1 MTASLVSV
9 LCPRSPVVLGLT
21 SLLLLVLSF
30 SAVSGERL
38 PVRSYTVGD
47 GLLQDRVL
55 KIKQDSRGFLW
66 FCTAEGVSRFDGYGF
81 TNLTTADGLPDRHV
95 NDFLETKNGTI
106 YIATDKGLAR
116 LNPHG
121 LRGSTQ
127 NPLFTVLLPDNPK
140 DKKILTLYETK
151 KHQVWAGTSDGLY
164 KLIEAGGR
172 IAFEHV
178 PLGDPVRP
186 GFYEAS
192 PNTLSVN
199 TILEDRHG
207 TLWVAT
213 FGSGLFRLS
222 QDGSIRRFTNV
233 DGFGD
238 NKLTDLLEDR
248 DGRLWVSLRS
258 DELGGVCV
266 LDPASEQPI
275 RKCYRTKDGLSSNWI
290 RAMIETSD
298 GQLWLATN
306 FGLCRWQGDG
316 GGPVCKTYT
325 VKNDLCDDN
334 LALAED
340 KDGNLWTGSACGA
353 KKIARSGFVTY
364 NEADGLDWNEI
375 NSIFENSA
383 DELFVSTLRAW
394 RGVSRFDGAKFSLVK
409 PHLPDYVDYVGWGWE
424 QTVWQDSAGAWWIP
438 TGYGLFRSPDNT
450 SFENLARAPLE
461 KQATGAKGLE
471 VFRIFEDSRG
481 DIWMLTTGEAHEL
494 LRWERAKNTWHNYT
508 AQVGFS
514 GYRFGSA
521 FVEDGNGN
529 VWIGASS
536 DHGDSA
542 LIRYRDGEFR
552 VLMQAAG
559 APSGW
564 IADLFLD
571 SRGRLWIASTNDGLW
586 RLDEPNSDR
595 FEFIKYTPAN
605 GLASLNTA
613 SVTEDQFGRIYVGTW
628 RGLDRLNPDT
638 GQVENFTTADGLPQS
653 YVQIAYRDR
662 KNNLWFGT
670 EKGLV
675 RFVPEP
681 PRSRQPPT
689 ILITGLRVEGEPRSV
704 SVLGQTVI
712 PSLELSSDQKQV
724 SVDFL
729 GLGASLGEKLKYEY
743 RLGKSEWTPTTE
755 RTINFANLN
764 SGEYRFE
771 VRTIT
776 IDRLYSQSA
785 TMAFQ
790 ILTPVWK
797 RWWFIALTM
806 VLAALAIYFFYR
818 SRLSRLLQMERVR
831 TRIATDLHD
840 DIGANLTKISILSE
854 VAKQKF
860 GSSDVDSDNPLSSI
874 ARIARE
880 SVTSMGDIVWAI
892 SPRRDSLLDLVRHM
906 REHAEEVFA
915 LGDVSLSFGTP
926 RVEQNMKLGI
936 DVRRD
941 VFLIF
946 KEAINNAARHGHC
959 ANVKI
964 LFSAAGAG
972 LSLIVEDD
980 GVGFASMA
988 EDEGQ
993 GLPSMRRRA
1002 QMMGGSLYV
1011 ESGDGRGTIVRLE
1024 VPFSRRGHH

>member
-1 MTASLVSV
+1 MPPSLVNKAGRLS
-9 LCPRSPVVLGLT
+9 LI
-21 SLLLLVLSF
+21 SLLLLMTWF
-30 SAVSGERL
+30 SAVRGERL
-38 PVRSYTVGD
+38 PVRSYTVAD

-66 FCTAEGVSRFDGYGF
+66 FCTAGGVSRFDGYGF
-81 TNLTTADGLPDRHV
+81 TNFTTADGLPDRHV
-95 NDFLETKNGTI
+95 NDFLETTKGTI

-121 LRGSTQ
+121 LRGSTE
-127 NPLFTVLLPDNPK
+127 NPLFTVFLPDNPK
-140 DKKILTLYETK
+140 AEKAETLYEDK

-172 IAFEHV
+172 IAFENV
-178 PLGDPVRP
+178 PLGEPIGRGAAEPV
-186 GFYEAS
+186 
-192 PNTLSVN
+192 PNTLNVN

-222 QDGSIRRFTNV
+222 PNGRIRRFTNV

-238 NKLTDLLEDR
+238 NKLTDLLEDH

-258 DELGGVCV
+258 DEWGGVCV
-266 LDPASEQPI
+266 LDSASEQPI
-275 RKCYRTKDGLSSNWI
+275 KKCYRTKDGLSSNWI

-298 GQLWLATN
+298 GQLWLATIP
-306 FGLCRWQGDG
+306 GLCQWQGEG
-316 GGPVCKTYT
+316 GGPVCRTYT
-325 VKNDLCDDN
+325 AKNDLCDDA

-340 KDGNLWTGSACGA
+340 KDGNLWMGSACGA
-353 KKIARSGFVTY
+353 KKIIRAGFITY

-383 DELFVSTLRAW
+383 DELFVGTIRAG
-394 RGVSRFDGAKFSLVK
+394 RGVNRFGGAEFSLVK
-409 PHLPDYVDYVGWGWE
+409 PRLPNYVDYVGSGWE
-424 QTVWQDSAGAWWIP
+424 QTIWQDRAGAWWIP
-438 TGYGLFRSPDNT
+438 TGYGLLRSPEHT
-450 SFENLARAPLE
+450 TFENLARTALE
-461 KQATGAKGLE
+461 RIETGAKSPAVL
-471 VFRIFEDSRG
+471 RLFEDSRG
-481 DIWMLTTGEAHEL
+481 DMWMLTDGVAHEL
-494 LRWERAKNTWHNYT
+494 LRWERVKNTWHDYT
-508 AQVGFS
+508 TQVGFS

-521 FVEDGNGN
+521 FVEDGSGN

-542 LIRYRDGEFR
+542 LIRYRDGVFR
-552 VLMQAAG
+552 VLTQAEG

-564 IADLFLD
+564 IGDLFLD
-571 SRGRLWIASTNDGLW
+571 SRGRLWIATTNDGLW
-586 RLDEPNSDR
+586 RLDKPNSDH

-613 SVTEDQFGRIYVGTW
+613 SVTEDRFGRIYVGTW

-638 GQVENFTTADGLPQS
+638 GQIENFTTADGLPQS
-653 YVQIAYRDR
+653 FIPIAYRDR

-670 EKGLV
+670 DNGLV

-704 SVLGQTVI
+704 SILGETVI
-712 PSLELSSDQKQV
+712 PSLELGADQKQV

-743 RLGKSEWTPTTE
+743 RLSGSEWTPTTE
-755 RTINFANLN
+755 RTINFANLS

-776 IDRLYSQSA
+776 VDRLYSQSA
-785 TMAFQ
+785 TIAFQ
-790 ILTPVWK
+790 IATPFWK

-806 VLAALAIYFFYR
+806 ALAALAVYFFYR
-818 SRLSRLLQMERVR
+818 SRLARLLQMERMR

-854 VAKQKF
+854 VAKQRL
-860 GSSDVDSDNPLSSI
+860 GNGDADANNPLTSI

-880 SVTSMGDIVWAI
+880 SVASMGDIVWAI
-892 SPRRDSLLDLVRHM
+892 SPQTRF
-906 REHAEEVFA
+906 FA
-915 LGDVSLSFGTP
+915 
-926 RVEQNMKLGI
+926 R
-936 DVRRD
+936 
-941 VFLIF
+941 
-946 KEAINNAARHGHC
+946 
-959 ANVKI
+959 
-964 LFSAAGAG
+964 AGATH
-972 LSLIVEDD
+972 
-980 GVGFASMA
+980 A
-988 EDEGQ
+988 
-993 GLPSMRRRA
+993 RA
-1002 QMMGGSLYV
+1002 
-1011 ESGDGRGTIVRLE
+1011 R
-1024 VPFSRRGHH
+1024 